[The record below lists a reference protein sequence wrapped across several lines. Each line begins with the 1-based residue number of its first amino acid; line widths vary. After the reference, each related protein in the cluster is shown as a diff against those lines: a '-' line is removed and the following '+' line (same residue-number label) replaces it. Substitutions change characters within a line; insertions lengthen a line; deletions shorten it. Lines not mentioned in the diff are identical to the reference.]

1 MGAQGSFLF
10 RAQMF
15 SAQLNPKVL
24 LEMHAVQA
32 AGSHRAEGDAERKIC
47 I

>member
-1 MGAQGSFLF
+1 
-10 RAQMF
+10 MF
-15 SAQLNPKVL
+15 SAHLNPKVL

-32 AGSHRAEGDAERKIC
+32 ARGHSAEGDAERKIC

>member
-1 MGAQGSFLF
+1 
-10 RAQMF
+10 MF

-24 LEMHAVQA
+24 LEMHVVQA
-32 AGSHRAEGDAERKIC
+32 ARGHSAEGDAERKIC

>member
-1 MGAQGSFLF
+1 
-10 RAQMF
+10 MF
-15 SAQLNPKVL
+15 SAQLNPEVL

-32 AGSHRAEGDAERKIC
+32 ARGHSAEGDAERKIC